1 MKTITLT
8 DCSDRKIIFK
18 KEAILVVSSDIL
30 NRCTRIETRNRIY
43 YVQETI
49 DQIKKLLMF

>member
-1 MKTITLT
+1 MKIITLT
-8 DCSDRKIIFK
+8 DCNDRKIIFK
-18 KEAILVVSSDIL
+18 KEAILVISSDIL

-43 YVQETI
+43 FVQETI